1 MPFDPEATGII
12 PRLDLESVKETP
24 PSGSADPK
32 ASPPPDPPEP
42 EDDSAGDDEDASATM
57 TFRIPTSAAVRIG
70 GPPTLDEQAP
80 TDEQAKDP
88 ASAEERRRPGQRRPR
103 RAAPF
108 PRPSGGGTDR
118 PEAGPEADRSRWR
131 GRGGDRHPA
140 HPGGGHWRVHPGG
153 SGVGHPRH
161 RRAAE
166 ALKHAVPQGRRQATR
181 SPASPDARPAH
192 RTRDQAAA

>member
-1 MPFDPEATGII
+1 MMVNVRQRDGDGMTAGTGSSGVRGDAGEESEVPFDPEATGII

-88 ASAEERRRPGQRRPR
+88 ASAEEQGKEPGPAGKPAKKSAAAGKRAESRPLPASGPRRRPPLRSRARRRGP
-103 RAAPF
+103 PF
-108 PRPSGGGTDR
+108 P
-118 PEAGPEADRSRWR
+118 A
-131 GRGGDRHPA
+131 
-140 HPGGGHWRVHPGG
+140 
-153 SGVGHPRH
+153 
-161 RRAAE
+161 
-166 ALKHAVPQGRRQATR
+166 
-181 SPASPDARPAH
+181 
-192 RTRDQAAA
+192 